1 MRTKKAYRNDEQKIN
16 EIENSIS
23 KFSQPLMSNSK
34 WIRLIEQIVVHSNEI
49 KKIEFKKIQNDRIG
63 ELYLNEESIF
73 EFDYWQSAF
82 EGNNSFNE
90 WLEYR
95 EIEYLIFPKIINPSA
110 NQDLNRISAIIK
122 NVGEFDLELDENEL
136 KLVCYK

>member
-1 MRTKKAYRNDEQKIN
+1 M
-16 EIENSIS
+16 
-23 KFSQPLMSNSK
+23 
-34 WIRLIEQIVVHSNEI
+34 
-49 KKIEFKKIQNDRIG
+49 KIEFKKIQNDRIG

-95 EIEYLIFPKIINPSA
+95 EIEYLIFPKIINPST

-136 KLVCYK
+136 KLICYK